1 MTEIV
6 RIAKRS
12 SKLNGV
18 ALIVEFKFDT
28 GELLTLLFI
37 HGCYFLGGDELCRCA
52 NVMRNE
58 KRIGVVQLGMKQES
72 TCMRNSLEVNKL
84 I

>member
-1 MTEIV
+1 MEIV
-6 RIAKRS
+6 HVAKRS
-12 SKLNGV
+12 SGV